1 MRRVPAMRREYAV
14 MRREY
19 ASSLDLCAAVALL
32 QFQHRAG
39 AAASHITIR
48 LLRRNER
55 TMATTMAAEAVE
67 MTARIA
73 RKPKSNPSMI
83 TYAHDS
89 RRIVDTV
96 ALRMMARRGED
107 TY

>member
-1 MRRVPAMRREYAV
+1 
-14 MRREY
+14 
-19 ASSLDLCAAVALL
+19 
-32 QFQHRAG
+32 
-39 AAASHITIR
+39 
-48 LLRRNER
+48 
-55 TMATTMAAEAVE
+55 MATTMAAEAVE

-107 TY
+107 TYCATTNAIAEEIITRRRMPGRYWTSINGS